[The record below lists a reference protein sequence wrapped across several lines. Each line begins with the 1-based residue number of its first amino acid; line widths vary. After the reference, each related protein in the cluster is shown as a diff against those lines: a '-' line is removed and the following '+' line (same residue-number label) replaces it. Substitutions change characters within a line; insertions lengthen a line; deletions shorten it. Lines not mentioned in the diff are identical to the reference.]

1 MLFTDVISTSFLL
14 NNVNLGDTFST
25 IQKTMVSRETNV
37 VAGLYK
43 KNCFLKNMLN
53 CLSSMQCYFFQK
65 SRYCSAFFFQ
75 KKKDEEEKIN

>member
-43 KNCFLKNMLN
+43 KNLLFKKYVKLLKFNAVL
-53 CLSSMQCYFFQK
+53 FFP
-65 SRYCSAFFFQ
+65 
-75 KKKDEEEKIN
+75 KIKIL